1 MRLYLVAYQTLEG
14 VFLGAAIV
22 EAFDSFKARERA
34 EEAGIHQPGAL
45 SVVTQIDAAP
55 PNLIGRRLSPGDAAR
70 LVRGGKKPPAAPMRR
85 RRAQRQA

>member
-34 EEAGIHQPGAL
+34 EEAGIHRPGAV
-45 SVVTQIDAAP
+45 SV
-55 PNLIGRRLSPGDAAR
+55 
-70 LVRGGKKPPAAPMRR
+70 
-85 RRAQRQA
+85 